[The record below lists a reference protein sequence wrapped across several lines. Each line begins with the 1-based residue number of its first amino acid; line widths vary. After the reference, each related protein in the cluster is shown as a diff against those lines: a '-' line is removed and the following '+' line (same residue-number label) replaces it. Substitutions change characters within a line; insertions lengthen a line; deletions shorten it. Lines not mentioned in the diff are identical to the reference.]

1 MRVRYAVKVK
11 QLTLLLSATAPET
24 ATSPDK
30 VQNDRAALLDAR
42 EQIQR
47 LTLELK
53 TQKSTTEEALDE
65 SKRSSARFDELSRR
79 YIKLEDELLA
89 SRGGGATSESARIIV
104 ILHGTMNIASLPHNA
119 ARLLMMTV

>member
-1 MRVRYAVKVK
+1 M
-11 QLTLLLSATAPET
+11 LSATAPET
-24 ATSPDK
+24 TTSPDK
-30 VQNDRAALLDAR
+30 VQNDRAALLEAR

-65 SKRSSARFDELSRR
+65 QKRSSARFDELSRR
-79 YIKLEDELLA
+79 YVKLEDELLA
-89 SRGGGATSESARIIV
+89 SRGGDATSESGRIIV
-104 ILHGTMNIASLPHNA
+104 ILHGTMNIVSFPHNA